1 MRCSSKYG
9 HLPSLESHTL
19 SHRVLVVPCTLIRYL
34 GSVSFLF
41 LLASLAQDL
50 GVLQGHI
57 PWLRLLIVS
66 GHTIANF
73 VEQDIKAL
81 DADQFEL
88 EAPIAFPGVQDYL
101 LGLLG
106 YGGATHLVSVLSQG
120 DQLLVR
126 GDINDATHVGSVR
139 HV

>member
-1 MRCSSKYG
+1 MRSPSVDG
-9 HLPSLESHTL
+9 HLPALEVDTL
-19 SHRVLVVPCTLIRYL
+19 SHWVLVVPCTLIRYL
-34 GSVSFLF
+34 RRVSFLF

-57 PWLRLLIVS
+57 PRLGLLIVR
-66 GHTIANF
+66 GHTIAYF
-73 VEQDIKAL
+73 VEQDIQAL

-126 GDINDATHVGSVR
+126 GDINDATHVGSV
-139 HV
+139 HHM